1 MGVLSDLKEEQVVP
15 KGLLGN
21 NACVPMMLAVLG
33 PVLKKEDNCFHKLHQ
48 KIQDNSRITCVLL

>member
-1 MGVLSDLKEEQVVP
+1 
-15 KGLLGN
+15 
-21 NACVPMMLAVLG
+21 MMLAVSG